1 VAAYTLK
8 GLRVF
13 KVRKNL
19 ADEGKNHAELIL
31 VEAKVFGGSAFRGI
45 SHLRANRL

>member
-13 KVRKNL
+13 KVREQL
-19 ADEGKNHAELIL
+19 ADEGKNHAPSIL
-31 VEAKVFGGSAFRGI
+31 VEAEFSGI
-45 SHLRANRL
+45 GCLE